1 MKISSIRK
9 YSMWPEKKLVKC
21 FIVCFLYIY
30 DFVPSHTSLFI
41 LATEFVLNV
50 CSLSFLAFLQFT
62 HSMFSSSI
70 FFSLFARS
78 LARQIKRKLRWINV
92 IEIDTFVY
100 LYIYICVVFIPS
112 ICQKKMISIW
122 TREPFNQFGV
132 GYWTGFSFCMWQ
144 TW

>member
-70 FFSLFARS
+70 FFPFRS
-78 LARQIKRKLRWINV
+78 LARPPDKKKITMNQCNRNRYLCV
-92 IEIDTFVY
+92 FVHLYMCCVYTID
-100 LYIYICVVFIPS
+100 LP
-112 ICQKKMISIW
+112 KKNDFDMN
-122 TREPFNQFGV
+122 TRTV
-132 GYWTGFSFCMWQ
+132 
-144 TW
+144 